1 MTPNKGMVLVEVLEQ
16 DSYNPET
23 GITESY
29 TSEVSPTAII
39 MAIGEPDMMGE
50 CVGKIGQKVHVPT
63 SGADQLT
70 IEGKLCAVV
79 HHSKIRLF
87 F

>member
-1 MTPNKGMVLVEVLEQ
+1 MVLVEVLAEE
-16 DSYNPET
+16 SYNPQT
-23 GITESY
+23 GINEAY

-39 MAIGEPDMMGE
+39 VAIGAPDLMGE
-50 CVGKIGQKVHVPT
+50 CVGTIGQKVHVPT

-70 IEGKLCAVV
+70 LNGKLHAVI

>member
-1 MTPNKGMVLVEVLEQ
+1 
-16 DSYNPET
+16 
-23 GITESY
+23 
-29 TSEVSPTAII
+29 
-39 MAIGEPDMMGE
+39 MGE
-50 CVGKIGQKVHVPT
+50 CVGKVGQKVHVPT